1 MSTLK
6 QGKLVRLI
14 VALLALFWLAAM
26 AGCKTGAEPAPDRVA
41 DDIAMKS
48 AKGSFTVVGTGPG
61 DADLL
66 TPRAVKAIREADV
79 VFCGSKTKEKLASL
93 VDFSDKQVLDGY
105 GVLFRYYG
113 KDCDKA
119 EQAGEETMR
128 RRSMTCEQ
136 YHEKQAEFARLVRE
150 AVSAGK
156 RVAMLSGGDPTI
168 YGPDMWTLQELRDL
182 DPVVVPGLSSFNAAN
197 AALKVSLGEVIL
209 TAPFKR
215 DNPKDSVESLAGH
228 ERSTMVIFMPRDMK
242 DLFSRLAGVYSAD
255 TPAAI
260 VSNAGMAGREKVVSG
275 TVGGFASDLSGVDE
289 RLSIVYVGKALD
301 KAQFAAKPTESASE
315 KGKYYL
321 VGLGPGDPDLAT
333 LRALE
338 VIEKADL
345 IFCHERLSE
354 KFADCLKGKK
364 VVHGYHRLFP
374 FYGKECAKVKQS
386 DMPRERMSCEE
397 YHRRQAEFSAMVREA
412 VAAGQTVAMLD
423 SGDPLVYGPCSWSL
437 TELKDIDT
445 EVVPGLSCFNAANAA
460 LRAGVTE
467 GEDTHSVIL
476 ASGWSVEE
484 MSVHQSTMVLF
495 TMRTDFKKF
504 VDSLSKHYPA
514 DTPVAIV
521 FAAGYAEREKVMH
534 GSLGS
539 ILEQVGED
547 RLPFEYLLY
556 VGDFLNKSVDR
567 LSN

>member
-1 MSTLK
+1 MS
-6 QGKLVRLI
+6 I
-14 VALLALFWLAAM
+14 
-26 AGCKTGAEPAPDRVA
+26 
-41 DDIAMKS
+41 
-48 AKGSFTVVGTGPG
+48 
-61 DADLL
+61 
-66 TPRAVKAIREADV
+66 
-79 VFCGSKTKEKLASL
+79 CGSKTKEKLASL
-93 VDFSDKQVLDGY
+93 VDFSNKQVLDGY

-119 EQAGEETMR
+119 DKAGEDRKR

-136 YHEKQAEFARLVRE
+136 YHEKQAEFALLVRE

-182 DPVVVPGLSSFNAAN
+182 DPTVVPGLSSFNAAN

-242 DLFSRLAGVYSAD
+242 ESVFPACGRLSRRS

-260 VSNAGMAGREKVVSG
+260 VSNAGMAGRETVVSG

-289 RLSIVYVGKALD
+289 RLSIVYVGKALEN
-301 KAQFAAKPTESASE
+301 AQFAARSQRRARRKKE
-315 KGKYYL
+315 KYYL

-333 LRALE
+333 LRALD

-354 KFADCLKGKK
+354 KFSDYLKGKK

-374 FYGKECAKVKQS
+374 YL
-386 DMPRERMSCEE
+386 
-397 YHRRQAEFSAMVREA
+397 RQGVRGSEA
-412 VAAGQTVAMLD
+412 IRHAAGTDELRRVPSKAGGVFRHGTRGGGRRPDRGHARQHT
-423 SGDPLVYGPCSWSL
+423 SPLVYGPCSWSL

-467 GEDTHSVIL
+467 GEDNHSVIL

-504 VDSLSKHYPA
+504 VESPVEALSGRP
-514 DTPVAIV
+514 
-521 FAAGYAEREKVMH
+521 H
-534 GSLGS
+534 G
-539 ILEQVGED
+539 
-547 RLPFEYLLY
+547 P
-556 VGDFLNKSVDR
+556 GDE
-567 LSN
+567 